1 MIDEGFS
8 CCRYLNQRFIEDIEL
23 LSKEQG
29 SITNINISSKFEHL
43 EETITNLDAKY
54 SSLTNSL
61 QKTVNNLTEK
71 NVALEQ
77 ENKSLQEKY
86 FNMETDKL
94 TVQERVQVLETAE
107 KTLSEEIR
115 RMKAA
120 EQKMKDERKAFEEKT
135 EMAFATREAEHI
147 KLLTALQQS
156 EAEMQIKIQHLE
168 KADAFNQD
176 CQNQLSEKTNSNLTE
191 MTGFLQRIERKVES
205 NEERSNQNTAG
216 VQRNSEKINKLAEL
230 QASITDRIESK
241 STETWNAIDKII
253 ASHSETVL
261 GVNDMIKVN
270 QNNIG
275 ILKDNHDK
283 QIESVNEILK
293 STHDKVRL
301 LEEAHQHQLRKND
314 HYDSFKEQ
322 IMTLDEERQ
331 RAEVRTRDEVDATVS
346 QTNLIINRLNDLEG
360 RTEGNTKSLTEIEPL
375 AKSADQKIG
384 VFKQEII
391 KETNSHFESIK
402 SEMSTTLLK
411 VVEKKDDFQKYF
423 ENIKEETEKD
433 KQKMMN
439 LVDKRFE
446 DSNAKIESLEA
457 ADIFLQ
463 GTYRKMTE
471 KSTEIEKGMVIMEQ
485 KLNKEN
491 EDNKNEIINK
501 IKNERA
507 ESDKENEAFA
517 KNIKQMM
524 GKLSGNC
531 SIYLCQILNI
541 FFHFYL
547 FLFFL

>member
-1 MIDEGFS
+1 MMIVSFS

-43 EETITNLDAKY
+43 EETITNLD
-54 SSLTNSL
+54 SRTNSL
-61 QKTVNNLTEK
+61 QKTVNILTEK
-71 NVALEQ
+71 NLALEQ
-77 ENKSLQEKY
+77 ENSSLQDKY
-86 FNMETDKL
+86 FTMETDKL
-94 TVQERVQVLETAE
+94 TMQERVQVLETAE
-107 KTLSEEIR
+107 RTSSEEIR
-115 RMKAA
+115 RLKAA
-120 EQKMKDERKAFEEKT
+120 EQKLREERKAFEEKT

-147 KLLTALQQS
+147 KLFTALQQS
-156 EAEMQIKIQHLE
+156 EAEMQIKIQNLE

-191 MTGFLQRIERKVES
+191 MNGFLQRIEKKVES
-205 NEERSNQNTAG
+205 NEERSTQNTAG

-261 GVNDMIKVN
+261 GVNDMIKIN

-275 ILKDNHDK
+275 TLKDHHEK
-283 QIESVNEILK
+283 QIQSVHEILK

-301 LEEAHQHQLRKND
+301 LEEAHQHQLQKND
-314 HYDSFKEQ
+314 HYDSFKGQ
-322 IMTLDEERQ
+322 ILKLDEERQ
-331 RAEVRTRDEVDATVS
+331 KAEVRTRDEVDWTAN
-346 QTNLIINRLNDLEG
+346 QNNLIINRLNDLEG
-360 RTEGNTKSLTEIEPL
+360 KTEGNTKSLTEIEPL
-375 AKSADQKIG
+375 ARSTDQKIA

-423 ENIKEETEKD
+423 ENMKEETEKE
-433 KQKMMN
+433 KQKFKN
-439 LVDKRFE
+439 FVDEKFE

-457 ADIFLQ
+457 ADVFLQ

-471 KSTEIEKGMVIMEQ
+471 KSTEIETGLVTLEQ
-485 KLNKEN
+485 TFKKEN
-491 EDNKNEIINK
+491 EEIKNEIFNK
-501 IKNERA
+501 IKNERT
-507 ESDKENEAFA
+507 ESDKDNEAFA
-517 KNIKQMM
+517 KNIRQMM
-524 GKLSGNC
+524 GKLTGIFK
-531 SIYLCQILNI
+531 IYLR
-541 FFHFYL
+541 Y
-547 FLFFL
+547 